1 MRLKCIR
8 LAGFKSFVDPTTVPF
23 TKNMTCVVG
32 PNGCGKSNII
42 DAVRWVMGESSA
54 KHLRGESMT
63 DVIFNGS
70 TARKPVNQA
79 SIELVFDNS
88 DGTLKGQY
96 GQYAE
101 IALKRQVSR
110 DGQSNYYLNGTKC
123 RRKDITEIFLGTGL
137 GARSYAII
145 EQGMISRL
153 IEAKPEELRHTLEE
167 AAGISKY
174 KERRRETENRM
185 RRTHDNLERLQDI
198 RDELERQLQRLQ
210 RQADAA
216 HRYRELK
223 SQERRLKG
231 QLRAIRWRDLDVQIR
246 QYAAVIGDLEVRS
259 EKHLFALRRAES
271 EIEESRQ
278 QHQDANEQ
286 LEQFQASFYELGNQ
300 ISHLEQQMSH
310 QKQRGQQLHIDL
322 LDVDRQIQENN
333 QEQLQD
339 KERLQAVLLQLEAL
353 EPEFEIQQ
361 ETSESLELALEE
373 AEENVQQWQHR
384 WDSFNQTAQ
393 QYQRDAELAQSHIQQ
408 HERSLTELLQRQGRT
423 QDQLQSLDAPEEN
436 DDELELMQETA
447 LEYELQLEGL
457 EEAAETQKTSL
468 HVCREQLAQ
477 TQQQREELQGQQQ
490 INAGRLASL
499 QALQEAALADDDPD
513 QQRWLAAQGL
523 SQGPKLAEQLD
534 VAPRWAQ
541 AVETVL
547 GDQLQGLSCK
557 QLQLPGLA
565 RDLATQ
571 DKAHFSFIAAD
582 CSLPVL
588 SSKIEHRETLAAQVS
603 FSTHS
608 SSLSGHQDLLQLPES
623 LLQVITV
630 ESLDQGFQR
639 LAELPLGYSVITEQG
654 VWLGH
659 GWLRYHK
666 GNTQAQGVLNRSRD
680 IEQLELDIKAAQD
693 QLAKLDLDVA
703 RFRQQQQMLETESSQ
718 IADQRMTVQRQKSE
732 WDGQIHTRQ
741 LKREQFNERQRH
753 LNEEL
758 AQIQGRLEEEQGML
772 EEAREHWQLALEQV
786 EQFAEEREHLQAD
799 RNRIKEA
806 YEQQRQTVRQERDK
820 LHQLALRRQELSG
833 QKQLSEKGAER
844 IEQQLERLREKRED
858 LLMHLESVQEP
869 KEDSELRLDDLI
881 EQKAAEEQKLTAV
894 REKTQQ
900 LNEGMHLLEKSR
912 TEHERDLE
920 RVRTELEKM
929 RMQQQAL
936 SVQREGI
943 NEQLDEIGGDLDDL
957 LNGLPE
963 EATANHWQE
972 QQNQV
977 TEKIKRLGAINLA
990 AIEEYETQLER
1001 KQYLDAQYDELTE
1014 ALGLLENAIR
1024 KIDKETRQRF
1034 KQTFDEVNDWLQ
1046 HLFPKV
1052 FGGGSAWLALTGDD
1066 LLETGVTIMARP
1078 PGKKNS
1084 TIHLLSGGE
1093 KALTAIALVFSIFQL
1108 NPAPFCMLDE
1118 VDAPLDDA
1126 NVGRYARIVKEMSEH
1141 LQFIYISHN
1150 KIAMEMADHLMGVTM
1165 QEPGVS
1171 RIVAVDID
1179 EATALVDV

>member
-70 TARKPVNQA
+70 TARKPVGQA

-101 IALKRQVSR
+101 IALKRQVTR
-110 DGQSNYYLNGTKC
+110 EGQSSYYLNGTKC

-137 GARSYAII
+137 GSRSYAII

-153 IEAKPEELRHTLEE
+153 IEAKPEELRNTIEE

-185 RRTHDNLERLQDI
+185 RRTHENLERLQDI

-210 RQADAA
+210 RQAEAA

-223 SQERRLKG
+223 AQERRLKG
-231 QLRAIRWRDLDVQIR
+231 QLRAIRWRDLDVQVR
-246 QYAAVIGDLEVRS
+246 QYAAVISDLEIRS

-278 QHQDANEQ
+278 QHQEANEQ

-300 ISHLEQQMSH
+300 ISRLEQQMTH
-310 QKQRGQQLHIDL
+310 QKQRGQQLHTDL
-322 LDVDRQIQENN
+322 LDVDRQIQENH
-333 QEQLQD
+333 QEQQQD
-339 KERLQAVLLQLEAL
+339 KERLQDVMLLLDEL
-353 EPEFEIQQ
+353 EPEFEMQQ
-361 ETSESLELALEE
+361 EASEALEMALEE

-384 WDSFNQTAQ
+384 WDSFNQKDQ
-393 QYQRDAELAQSHIQQ
+393 QYRRDAELSQSNIQQ
-408 HERSLTELLQRQGRT
+408 YERSLNDLKQRYARVH
-423 QDQLQSLDAPEEN
+423 DQLNGLEAPEEN
-436 DDELELMQETA
+436 DEELELMQETA
-447 LEYELQLEGL
+447 LEFELQLESL
-457 EEAAETQKTSL
+457 EEDAETQKESL
-468 HVCREQLAQ
+468 QTCREQMAERQ
-477 TQQQREELQGQQQ
+477 KERENLQEQLQV
-490 INAGRLASL
+490 NSGRLASL
-499 QALQEAALADDDPD
+499 QALQDAALAEDDPA
-513 QQRWLAAQGL
+513 QQSWLARQGL
-523 SQGPKLAEQLD
+523 SEAPKLAEVLE

-547 GDQLQGLSCK
+547 EAQLQGLTCK
-557 QLQLPGLA
+557 QLQLPELANGLLE
-565 RDLATQ
+565 RDKVDFT
-571 DKAHFSFIAAD
+571 FIASDYPRPQLAANV
-582 CSLPVL
+582 S
-588 SSKIEHRETLAAQVS
+588 ENETLAAQVS
-603 FSTHS
+603 VNQ
-608 SSLSGHQDLLQLPES
+608 GELPER
-623 LLQVITV
+623 LLQVVVVDSV
-630 ESLDQGFQR
+630 EAGIQR
-639 LAELPLGYSVITEQG
+639 LAQLPLGYSVISEEG
-654 VWLGH
+654 LWLGH
-659 GWLRYHK
+659 GWLRYHR
-666 GNTQAQGVLNRSRD
+666 GNTQAAGVLNRARD
-680 IEQLELDIKAAQD
+680 IEQLEQDLKIGRERLVELDEILD
-693 QLAKLDLDVA
+693 QLKS
-703 RFRQQQQMLETESSQ
+703 RQQELENRAGQ
-718 IADQRMTVQRQKSE
+718 LADQRMSVQRQKSE
-732 WDGQIHTRQ
+732 WDGQIRTRQ
-741 LKREQFNERQRH
+741 LKQEQFNDRQRH

-758 AQIQGRLEEEQGML
+758 AQIQAREEEEQNLL
-772 EEAREHWQLALEQV
+772 EEARENWQLALEQV
-786 EQFAEEREHLQAD
+786 EQFSEEREHLQAD
-799 RNRIKEA
+799 RNRTKEV
-806 YEQQRQTVRQERDK
+806 YEQKRQAVRLERDK
-820 LHQLALRRQELSG
+820 LHQLALRRQELTG
-833 QKQLSEKGAER
+833 QKQLAEKGIER

-858 LLMHLESVQEP
+858 LLMHLEDVQEP
-869 KEDSELRLDDLI
+869 KEDSELLLDELI
-881 EQKAAEEQKLTAV
+881 ERKAEEEQKLMSV
-894 REKTQQ
+894 REKAHQ
-900 LNEGMHLLEKSR
+900 LNDAMRQLEKSR

-963 EATANHWQE
+963 DATANSWQE
-972 QQNQV
+972 QQNEV
-977 TEKIKRLGAINLA
+977 SEKIKRLGAINLA
-990 AIEEYETQLER
+990 AIEEYEAQLER
-1001 KQYLDAQYDELTE
+1001 KQYLDAQHDELTQ
-1014 ALGLLENAIR
+1014 ALGMLESAIR

-1034 KQTFDEVNDWLQ
+1034 KQTFDEVNGWLQ
-1046 HLFPKV
+1046 RLFPKV

-1066 LLETGVTIMARP
+1066 LLETGVSIMARP

-1126 NVGRYARIVKEMSEH
+1126 NVGRYANIVKEMSEH